1 MARRSTS
8 TIEHD
13 PTTEATPE
21 VTPTAATPEAKPE
34 KVEVVI
40 DLTAF
45 EAAVATAA
53 GEADKDT
60 GTVPEANIAEVQH
73 AYRELPSQKA
83 KNAAKGHLNESM
95 RSAMQD
101 GDIASA
107 RAFMSLADSLSA
119 PAPKASREPKAPAD
133 PTEGF
138 VAKVASVQLAY
149 SLVTS
154 NVPEGVDEAWSA
166 KVDNV
171 IAEAMPQVTA
181 YQAWEANE
189 AEDKGEAPELGYVAR
204 TALKVSA
211 GKVPGTK
218 SATPAFTGD
227 RRDVGAHI
235 TSAFADELPG
245 KFLTVAEIRAH
256 KSAEYGDSQPSAGA
270 ISARLFPKSG
280 HCTVEGITPGQNEK
294 GVRGA
299 TKVA

>member
-1 MARRSTS
+1 MARRSTH
-8 TIEHD
+8 TEPD
-13 PTTEATPE
+13 TTATEATVE
-21 VTPTAATPEAKPE
+21 TPETETTETKPE

-53 GEADKDT
+53 AEADKDT
-60 GTVPEANIAEVQH
+60 GTVPEVNIGEVQH

-83 KNAAKGHLNESM
+83 KNAAKAHLNESM
-95 RSAMQD
+95 RSAMQE

-107 RAFMSLADSLSA
+107 RAFMSLSDSLTA
-119 PAPKASREPKAPAD
+119 PAPKAAREAKAPAD

-154 NVPEGVDEAWSA
+154 DVPEGVNEDWAD
-166 KVDNV
+166 KVTAV
-171 IAEAMPQVTA
+171 IAEAMPQIEA
-181 YQAWEANE
+181 YKVWDENE

-211 GKVPGTK
+211 GKVPGVK
-218 SATPAFTGD
+218 SSTPAFTGE

-235 TSAFADELPG
+235 LSAFADEEEG
-245 KFLTVAEIRAH
+245 KFLTVAEIRSH

-270 ISARLFPKSG
+270 ISARLFPNSG
-280 HCTVEGITPGQNEK
+280 HCTVPGITPGQNEK
-294 GVRGA
+294 GTRGA
-299 TKVA
+299 QKTAA